1 MCHNSIVSVELCN
14 FWTRQCIWCCPQNN
28 KHCIMYTIHNS
39 SKFWILSWVVHES
52 YWEYNTFILSSK
64 PTIKQ
69 VHKTMKKLNHNTNSQ
84 WAGFGWLIFKP
95 QMSQRPCKCYEL
107 QAYLDQGH
115 NEGREIP
122 YIRVVKYP
130 TKSHALREVTLS
142 FALSRTCTG
151 SYGCVRL

>member
-1 MCHNSIVSVELCN
+1 MCHNSIVSVEFMQFLDEAVHLMLP
-14 FWTRQCIWCCPQNN
+14 TN
-28 KHCIMYTIHNS
+28 KHCTS
-39 SKFWILSWVVHES
+39 SKFWILSWVVHKS
-52 YWEYNTFILSSK
+52 YWEYNNVILSSE

-84 WAGFGWLIFKP
+84 WAGLIFKP

-122 YIRVVKYP
+122 YIRVVQYP
-130 TKSHALREVTLS
+130 AKSHALREVTLS
-142 FALSRTCTG
+142 FALSRTCTR